1 MGDNSFDNINKF
13 GFSSEIN
20 PVINPVA
27 ELNKKFAEMMR
38 PLQDVFD
45 GLREFYTDISS
56 KINEFSRPFIVMG
69 KLSEA
74 QFVYWDYLNDEFM
87 NDIINSENIDE
98 TLLRIFINDK
108 NQNIKNIIKKCLD
121 NPLIKQNKRLFNQ
134 AIRAYYNQQYDLSIV
149 GLISV
154 FDGALSVISGEATHR
169 LKKRLDVL
177 TDKIEE
183 SESIYNNDVAE
194 ITLGY
199 TFFETIE
206 SLYCAK
212 DFSTEEP
219 ANLNRHWIIHGRSLR
234 EKTQLD
240 CIKLINV
247 IYGLIL
253 IDELYK
259 CDSMG
264 VE

>member
-1 MGDNSFDNINKF
+1 MSDNSLDNINKF
-13 GFSSEIN
+13 GFSSEIK

-27 ELNKKFAEMMR
+27 ELNKRFAEIMS
-38 PLQDVFD
+38 PLQEAFD
-45 GLREFYTDISS
+45 GLREFYRDFSS
-56 KINEFSRPFIVMG
+56 KITEYSRPLIVME
-69 KLSEA
+69 KLGEA

-87 NDIINSENIDE
+87 DDIINSENIDE
-98 TLLRIFINDK
+98 TL
-108 NQNIKNIIKKCLD
+108 QNIYISEKYQNVKNIIEKCLD
-121 NPLIKQNKRLFNQ
+121 NLLLKQNKRLFNQ
-134 AIRAYYNQQYDLSIV
+134 SIHAYYDQQYDLSII

-154 FDGALSVISGEATHR
+154 FDGALSVISGETTHR

-206 SLYCAK
+206 SLYCTK

-259 CDSMG
+259 CDDMG